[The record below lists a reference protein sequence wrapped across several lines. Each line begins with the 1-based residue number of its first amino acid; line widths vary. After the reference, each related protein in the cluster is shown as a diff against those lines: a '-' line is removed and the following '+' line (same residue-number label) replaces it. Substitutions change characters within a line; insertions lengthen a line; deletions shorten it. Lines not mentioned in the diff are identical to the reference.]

1 MSLRIFLIDDH
12 PIVREGMGRLID
24 REPDMTLCG
33 ESCGDGDL
41 LAAIKASTPDVV
53 VLDLSLRGTNGLD
66 LIASIKTHVPGARV
80 FVLSMHDEKIYAERV
95 IRAGAMGYIMKQ
107 ESPAKVLDAIRC
119 VASGEIFLSPDIAQ
133 TVIKGMKNPR
143 EETALPALSDREFRV
158 FLYIGQGLTLQEIA
172 DKLTLSVKT
181 IESHVERI
189 KTKLDVGSGRELM
202 RRAIEWV
209 LRNEPS

>member
-1 MSLRIFLIDDH
+1 
-12 PIVREGMGRLID
+12 MGRLID

-33 ESCGDGDL
+33 ESDGDDDPL
-41 LAAIKASTPDVV
+41 SAIKATNPDVV
-53 VLDLSLRGTNGLD
+53 VLDLSLQGTNGLD
-66 LIASIKTHVPGARV
+66 LIAAIKAQVHGPRV

-107 ESPAKVLDAIRC
+107 EAPAKVLDAIRC
-119 VASGEIFLSPDIAQ
+119 VASGELFLSPTIAQ
-133 TVIKGMKNPR
+133 TVIKGMMNPR
-143 EETALPALSDREFRV
+143 QETVLSVLSDREFQV
-158 FLYIGQGLTLQEIA
+158 FLYIGQGLTLQEVA
-172 DKLTLSVKT
+172 DRLTLSVKT

-189 KTKLDVGSGRELM
+189 KAKLEIGSGRELM